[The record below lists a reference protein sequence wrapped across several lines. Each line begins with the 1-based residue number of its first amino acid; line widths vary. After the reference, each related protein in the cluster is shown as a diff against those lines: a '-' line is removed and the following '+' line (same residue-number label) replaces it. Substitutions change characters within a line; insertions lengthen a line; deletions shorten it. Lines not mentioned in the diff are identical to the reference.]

1 MGIFEQFPYTNCH
14 AVNLKWILDRLAD
27 FETRL
32 TTAEGKISSLEDRMD
47 TAESDIDAL
56 EGRMDT
62 AEDDIDKLQADVG
75 DVTLLQTTD
84 KSSLVAAVNENEGR
98 RDTAEGDIDALETQM
113 PKSLAGDAGKVLT
126 ATGAGEASWQDVPEE
141 IFYYDVT
148 RPEEGAATIPD
159 PTAAAEAAI
168 AGKLVIVRVQP
179 LGSYP
184 QITQPVHAAKSTTA
198 RRELYF
204 YDINLV
210 FQNLFDMQE
219 SPVAN
224 CPLLIKKNLNTQEIT
239 IEQTAL

>member
-1 MGIFEQFPYTNCH
+1 MGLFEQFPYTNYH
-14 AVNLKWILDRLAD
+14 AVNLKWILDRMVD

-32 TTAEGKISSLEDRMD
+32 T

-62 AEDDIDKLQADVG
+62 AEDDIDAL
-75 DVTLLQTTD
+75 
-84 KSSLVAAVNENEGR
+84 EGR
-98 RDTAEGDIDALETQM
+98 MDTAEDDIDALEGRMDTAEGNIQDNADDILGLQTQT
-113 PKSLAGDAGKVLT
+113 PSSIVADAGKVLT
-126 ATGAGEASWQDVPEE
+126 ATGAGAASWQDVPKE

-148 RPEEGAATIPD
+148 RPESGAAAIPD

-184 QITQPVHAAKSTTA
+184 QITQPVHAAKSSTA

>member
-1 MGIFEQFPYTNCH
+1 MGLFEQFPYTNFH
-14 AVNLKWILDRLAD
+14 GVNLKWILDRLVD
-27 FETRL
+27 FETRM
-32 TTAEGKISSLEDRMD
+32 TTAESDIDALEGRMD

-62 AEDDIDKLQADVG
+62 AEDDID
-75 DVTLLQTTD
+75 
-84 KSSLVAAVNENEGR
+84 SLEGR
-98 RDTAEGDIDALETQM
+98 MDTAEGNISDAQDELEILGNM
-113 PKSLAGDAGKVLT
+113 LPVSLVADAGKVLT
-126 ATGAGEASWQDVPEE
+126 ATGADSAEWQDVPKE
-141 IFYYDVT
+141 IFYYDIT
-148 RPEEGAATIPD
+148 RPESGAATIPD
-159 PTAAAEAAI
+159 PTDAAEAAI
-168 AGKLVIVRVQP
+168 AGKLVIVRVLP

-184 QITQPVHAAKSTTA
+184 QITQLVHASKSTTA

-219 SPVAN
+219 SPVAG

>member
-1 MGIFEQFPYTNCH
+1 MGRFEQFPYTNYH
-14 AVNLKWILDRLAD
+14 AVNLKWILDRMVD

-56 EGRMDT
+56 EDRMDT
-62 AEDDIDKLQADVG
+62 AEDDIDAL
-75 DVTLLQTTD
+75 
-84 KSSLVAAVNENEGR
+84 EER
-98 RDTAEGDIDALETQM
+98 MDTAEDDIDALEDRMDTAEGNIQDNADEIEILEGM
-113 PKSLAGDAGKVLT
+113 VPVSLVADAGKVLT
-126 ATGAGEASWQDVPEE
+126 ATGAGAASWQAVPEE

-148 RPEEGAATIPD
+148 RPESGAATIPD
-159 PTAAAEAAI
+159 PTDAAEAAI

-179 LGSYP
+179 LGSFP
-184 QITQPVHAAKSTTA
+184 QITQIVHASKASTA

-204 YDINLV
+204 YDLNLV

-219 SPVAN
+219 SPIAN

-239 IEQTAL
+239 IEQTAF